1 MSIRH
6 TLVSVAAALCC
17 AVGIPSAHA
26 VVIPPAPAADVVY
39 TFDYAAPASNLGS
52 GPFGTISLTQ
62 DGANVDF
69 SIQLTTGFEFVMTG
83 NPNSHSLFAF
93 NASGVSLSDIVDIT
107 DGTAATYVAYKPATA
122 QPFGK
127 FSFGID
133 CSSCSKGAPG
143 ATPSPLTFTVDNAQ
157 VSDFDSLSNSGSP
170 VAFFSADV
178 IELVSGY
185 TGQVGATGEGVTPLT
200 TAVPEPAGMSLML
213 AGLAAVGFIARRRR
227 NA

>member
-17 AVGIPSAHA
+17 AVVIPSAHA
-26 VVIPPAPAADVVY
+26 VIIPPPPAADVVY

-69 SIQLTTGFEFVMTG
+69 SIELMAGYEFVMTG
-83 NPNSHSLFAF
+83 NRNSHSLFAF
-93 NASGVSLSDIVDIT
+93 NASGVSLSDIVNIT
-107 DGTAATYVAYKPATA
+107 DGTAAAYVAYKPATA

-143 ATPSPLTFTVDNAQ
+143 ATPSPLSFTVDNAQ
-157 VSDFDSLSNSGSP
+157 VSDFESLSTTGSP

-178 IELVSGY
+178 IELASGY
-185 TGQVGATGEGVTPLT
+185 TGQVGATGDGVTPL

-227 NA
+227 SA

>member
-1 MSIRH
+1 MSVRH

-17 AVGIPSAHA
+17 AVGIPSAR
-26 VVIPPAPAADVVY
+26 AADVVY
-39 TFDYAAPASNLGS
+39 TFDYAAPTANLGT

-69 SIQLTTGFEFVMTG
+69 SIELTSGFEFVMTG
-83 NPNSHSLFAF
+83 NRTSHSLFAF

-143 ATPSPLTFTVDNAQ
+143 ATPSPLTFTVDGAQ
-157 VSDFDSLSNSGSP
+157 LSDFDSLSTSGSP

-178 IELVSGY
+178 IDLVSGY
-185 TGQVGATGEGVTPLT
+185 TGQVGATGDGVTPL
-200 TAVPEPAGMSLML
+200 TAVPEPAGTSLML
-213 AGLAAVGFIARRRR
+213 AGLAAIGFMARRRR
-227 NA
+227 SA

>member
-1 MSIRH
+1 MSVRH

-26 VVIPPAPAADVVY
+26 ADVVY
-39 TFDYAAPASNLGS
+39 TFDYAAAAANLGT
-52 GPFGTISLTQ
+52 GPFGTVSLTQ

-69 SIQLTTGFEFVMTG
+69 SVDLTAGFEFVMTG
-83 NPNSHSLFAF
+83 NRKSHSLFAL
-93 NASGVSLSDIVDIT
+93 NGSGVSLSDIVNIT
-107 DGTAATYVAYKPATA
+107 DGTAATFVAYTSATA

-143 ATPSPLTFTVDNAQ
+143 ATPSPLTFTVDNAL
-157 VSDFDSLSNSGSP
+157 VSDFASLSTSGSP

-178 IELVSGY
+178 IQLASGY
-185 TGQVGATGEGVTPLT
+185 TGQVGATGDGVTPL
-200 TAVPEPAGMSLML
+200 TAVPEPAGTSLML
-213 AGLAAVGFIARRRR
+213 AGLAAVGFLARRRR
-227 NA
+227 SA